1 MSVSLNLDYEQ
12 LKTLV
17 DQLSRGEKEQLAEY
31 LDEQTL
37 YQRFRKVR
45 DSLRD
50 IPVTIEE
57 ITEEVEAVREGM
69 HRASGR
75 LIPTSG

>member
-57 ITEEVEAVREGM
+57 ITEEVEAVREEM

-75 LIPTSG
+75 

>member
-17 DQLSRGEKEQLAEY
+17 DQLSSGEKEQLAEY

-37 YQRFRKVR
+37 FQRFHKVR

-50 IPVTIEE
+50 IPMTIEE
-57 ITEEVEAVREGM
+57 ITEEVEAVREEM
-69 HRASGR
+69 HRASGH
-75 LIPTSG
+75 